1 MVNPGIIETVKNYLM
16 LIPEDLGV
24 RKVYLFGSFAKGK
37 EREESDID
45 VAIILNN
52 MSDFFSTQRQLMRL
66 RRTIDLRIEPHP
78 INEKDFNTMN
88 PFAFEI
94 LQTGIEIRFES

>member
-1 MVNPGIIETVKNYLM
+1 MVDPRIIETVKNYLM
-16 LIPEDLGV
+16 LIPDDLGV

-52 MSDFFSTQRQLMRL
+52 MSDFFATQRQLMKL
-66 RRTIDLRIEPHP
+66 RRSVDLRIEPHP
-78 INEKDFNTMN
+78 INEKDFNNMN
-88 PFAFEI
+88 PFASEI
-94 LQTGIEIRFES
+94 RQTGIEIKFNA